1 MPTAGSDVEAA
12 RRQLQRVLASAG
24 FSRNERLCRFLR
36 FVVEH
41 HLAGRDGEL
50 KESVIAFE
58 VLGRSPDH
66 DPKQDSI
73 VRTEAARLR
82 ARLGEYYLGEG
93 KDDPLVIE
101 IPKGGYVPVLRP
113 AGPAVELEIRSPGPS
128 AKPRRSWVWL
138 AAAIACLAA
147 GFIALNWWRSQ
158 RNVPIPIAVLPL
170 HSLSPDPAND
180 YFADGL
186 TGEIIRNLSIIEG
199 LAVRSQTSSFA
210 FKGKPQNVREAGR
223 QLAADYILEG
233 TVLRAGQQLRITAQL
248 VRVRDDFPVWS
259 GRYDRELTDVFV
271 IQDEISRGIVNSLR
285 LKLGRGRRRYE
296 TSTEA
301 YDLYLRA
308 STLELE
314 QGVAGI
320 GKSVGPFEQVIAKD
334 PSFAP
339 AYAKLAWA
347 HAWRSGNSQSV
358 AAEEMTKMREAAETA
373 IQLDPL
379 SADAHGALGILHA
392 RQAQWEQS
400 EKSFRRALE
409 LEPDPLTRQHF
420 AMYLLLP
427 LGRISEAI
435 EQGRLAEKSDPL
447 ASYVHAFTAYMLIA
461 GHRFD
466 EAAPHCAKVSPTEK
480 TILGQCAGRI
490 MLGRGKIQEAIRF
503 FSTQPDLID
512 PGALLGHAFG
522 RAGRR
527 EEAEKLAAAAGP
539 FAQAL
544 IFAGLGDKERTL
556 EALDRMTVLGPV
568 RVGRNLYFPE
578 LDLIRGDPRVQAL
591 RKKVGLPDRLIDLPR

>member
-1 MPTAGSDVEAA
+1 MPPAESDVEAA
-12 RRQLQRVLASAG
+12 RRQLERVLAGPG
-24 FSRNERLCRFLR
+24 FSRNERLSRFLR
-36 FVVEH
+36 FVVEQ
-41 HLAGRDGEL
+41 HLARRDEEL
-50 KESVIAFE
+50 KESVIAVE

-82 ARLGEYYLGEG
+82 ARLSEYYLGEG
-93 KDDPLVIE
+93 KDDPLVIAL
-101 IPKGGYVPVLRP
+101 PKGGYVPILRP
-113 AGPAVELEIRSPGPS
+113 VVPAVETGTPSPGPS
-128 AKPRRSWVWL
+128 AKPRLRRVWL
-138 AAAIACLAA
+138 GAAIACLAA
-147 GFIALNWWRSQ
+147 GLAAAGWWRFHQ
-158 RNVPIPIAVLPL
+158 NAAIPIAVLPL
-170 HSLSPDPAND
+170 HNLSPDPAND

-210 FKGKPQNVREAGR
+210 FKGKPQNVREAGK

-248 VRVRDDFPVWS
+248 IRVHDDFPMWS
-259 GRYDRELTDVFV
+259 GRYDRELTDIFV

-308 STLELE
+308 SAMELE
-314 QGVAGI
+314 QSVVGI
-320 GKSVGPFEQVIAKD
+320 DKSIGPFEQVIAKD

-339 AYAKLAWA
+339 AYARLAWA
-347 HAWRSGNSQSV
+347 YAWRSGRPMFDV
-358 AAEEMTKMREAAETA
+358 AEEMTKMRLAAEKA

-379 SADAHGALGILHA
+379 SAEAYDALGIFYS

-400 EKSFRRALE
+400 EKCFRRALE
-409 LEPDPLTRQHF
+409 LEPNGSLTRHHF

-427 LGRISEAI
+427 LGRIDDAVQ
-435 EQGRLAEKSDPL
+435 QGRLAENSDPL
-447 ASYVHAFTAYMLIA
+447 APNVHALISYSLISA
-461 GHRFD
+461 HRFD
-466 EAAPHCAKVSPTEK
+466 EAAAPCAKVPPSEK
-480 TILGQCAGRI
+480 VLGQCLGRI
-490 MLGRGKIQEAIRF
+490 RLGQGRIEEATQF
-503 FSTQPDLID
+503 FTANPDPAD
-512 PGALLGHAFG
+512 PGAFLGHALG

-527 EEAEKLAAAAGP
+527 DEAEKLAAGTTNP
-539 FAQAL
+539 FTQAL

-568 RVGRNLYFPE
+568 RIGRALTFPE
-578 LDLIRGDPRVQAL
+578 LDLIRGDPRLKTL
-591 RKKVGLPDRLIDLPR
+591 RKKVGLPE